1 MKLWPSQKPVQK
13 NIIKNAPYLRLLL
26 REPQRIFHSDP
37 QKTIDGK
44 SWYFSCYLIF
54 CFISGFSITF
64 CLYNLLLLLRIK
76 QTKKLLGRKKKKD
89 PTYGWMDGSVQ
100 QHPSSL
106 QPSELKRNPCDLLL
120 LILSSGEYLM
130 PCVWWFF
137 FYHTTWVLDVLIILR
152 VVVLYALSLPM
163 VCICPYKNQTLTL
176 IVPVPT
182 SSNSTRNVA
191 GIFLSLSLGL
201 S

>member
-1 MKLWPSQKPVQK
+1 MQK

-64 CLYNLLLLLRIK
+64 CLYNLLLLLLRIK

-137 FYHTTWVLDVLIILR
+137 FLSHNLGSRRLNHSTCSSIIR
-152 VVVLYALSLPM
+152 SFFTNGLYLPLQK
-163 VCICPYKNQTLTL
+163 PN
-176 IVPVPT
+176 PNP
-182 SSNSTRNVA
+182 NSPDPHVFQLYT
-191 GIFLSLSLGL
+191 
-201 S
+201 